1 MLTHADVRAIALRLP
16 EAYEAP
22 HFESASFRVGK
33 KIFCTMGENGAGIIL
48 KFAPEDQH
56 NLSAGDPDHIK
67 PVAGYWG
74 RSGWTEV
81 AFASLERDPFANLV
95 RMAWAG
101 VAPKR
106 LLKG

>member
-1 MLTHADVRAIALRLP
+1 MLTHADVRQIALALP
-16 EAYEAP
+16 EAHEAP
-22 HFESASFRVGK
+22 HFESTSFRVGK
-33 KIFCTMGENGAGIIL
+33 KIFCTAGENGAGIIL
-48 KFAPEDQH
+48 KFAPADQY
-56 NLSAGDPDHIK
+56 NLSQGDPEHVK
-67 PVAGYWG
+67 PVSGYWG

-81 AFASLERDPFANLV
+81 AFATMDRGPLADLV

>member
-1 MLTHADVRAIALRLP
+1 MLTHADVREIALALP
-16 EAYEAP
+16 EAHEAP

-33 KIFCTMGENGAGIIL
+33 KIFCTMGENGPGIIL
-48 KFAPEDQH
+48 KLAPEDQY
-56 NLSAGDPDHIK
+56 NLTEGDPEHVT

-74 RSGWTEV
+74 RSGWTQV
-81 AFASLERDPFANLV
+81 AIATMDRGPLADLV

-106 LLKG
+106 LLT